1 MIFVRGC
8 FSVDYELK
16 FYSSICYICIKH
28 LKMKAVTLLCS
39 LVSVSCRD
47 NSRTRVSVSAR
58 GHLHHCAVLRR
69 RK

>member
-47 NSRTRVSVSAR
+47 NS
-58 GHLHHCAVLRR
+58 
-69 RK
+69 